1 MTFTLRYDE
10 MRVFRV
16 KVKNW
21 TLFEVS
27 KKKQKK
33 KTKVPLKAKIN
44 NGLHFVIDFTV
55 AHAVQTQ
62 R

>member
-27 KKKQKK
+27 KKTKK
-33 KTKVPLKAKIN
+33 KTKVPLRAKIN

>member
-1 MTFTLRYDE
+1 MANRLKQRDRAGLVTFTLRYDE

-27 KKKQKK
+27 
-33 KTKVPLKAKIN
+33 TKNKGSIK
-44 NGLHFVIDFTV
+44 GKDK
-55 AHAVQTQ
+55 
-62 R
+62 

>member
-1 MTFTLRYDE
+1 MSFTLRYDE

-27 KKKQKK
+27 KKNP
-33 KTKVPLKAKIN
+33 KVPLRAKIN
-44 NGLHFVIDFTV
+44 SGLHFVTEFTV